1 MVNIIE
7 VKNKLGNGA
16 TVPYVVWCDDGN
28 TYVVKFPGNPEGEKA
43 LINEFIASN
52 LCKYLNL
59 PIMDYALINVKKE
72 NYKKEMEEDI
82 IPISGTAFGTI
93 YNADLLTILN
103 AGMIAK
109 TRNNNDAIK
118 ILIFDLLIGNYD
130 RNKGNLMIN
139 SVSKELI
146 MIDHS
151 HIFGVGT
158 LWDKYQLPRL
168 TEEKFD
174 ISTLNKFNYIN
185 ITDSLIKD
193 KDFYCELNKFV
204 QKVKNIK
211 KEDIEKIM
219 EKIPRDWKVS
229 NTEKKLLIEYIMIR
243 FSRINEILELL
254 NLKGGDNSEF

>member
-1 MVNIIE
+1 MINIIE
-7 VKNKLGNGA
+7 VKNKLGNGV

-28 TYVVKFPGNPEGEKA
+28 TYVVKFPGNPQGERT
-43 LINEFIASN
+43 LVNEFIASN

-72 NYKKEMEEDI
+72 NYKKDMMEDI
-82 IPISGTAFGTI
+82 NPISGTAFGTI

-109 TRNNNDAIK
+109 TKNNNDAIK

-151 HIFGVGT
+151 HIFGIGT

-168 TEEKFD
+168 TEGKFD

-185 ITDSLIKD
+185 ITDSLTKN
-193 KDFYCELNKFV
+193 KEFYYELNKFV
-204 QKVKNIK
+204 QNVKNIK
-211 KEDIEKIM
+211 KENIEKIM
-219 EKIPRDWKVS
+219 EDIPDDWNVS
-229 NTEKKLLIEYIMIR
+229 NIEKKLLIEYIMIR
-243 FSRINEILELL
+243 FNRINEILELL
-254 NLKGGDNSEF
+254 NLKGGDNNEF